1 MSHTHSHGTAHG
13 HSHGA
18 TSAAD
23 GRRLTIALALILG
36 LMVVEIAVGVIAHAL
51 VLLSDAGH
59 MLTDAAA
66 LGFSLLALRLAAR
79 PARGALTFGLG
90 RAEILSAQANG
101 ITLIVLAALIVY
113 AAIGRL
119 ITPQGVQAVP
129 IIVVALVG
137 IAVNAVA
144 TSVLAGGARQS
155 LNIEGSFQHLLTDL
169 YAFIGTLIAGVI
181 ILVTGFERADA
192 IASLF
197 VAALMLRS
205 GVGLI
210 RASGRVFLEAS
221 PVDLSPAEIGT
232 ALAHVP
238 GVVEVHDLHVWEV
251 TSGFPALSA
260 HVLVAADVDC
270 HATRRGLEQMLTDRF
285 DLHHT
290 TLQVDHEPRELLEL
304 EVAPAARRAPDDE
317 PRVSR
322 GAATDR
328 PR

>member
-1 MSHTHSHGTAHG
+1 MNNKKP
-13 HSHGA
+13 
-18 TSAAD
+18 
-23 GRRLTIALALILG
+23 
-36 LMVVEIAVGVIAHAL
+36 
-51 VLLSDAGH
+51 SD
-59 MLTDAAA
+59 
-66 LGFSLLALRLAAR
+66 
-79 PARGALTFGLG
+79 
-90 RAEILSAQANG
+90 
-101 ITLIVLAALIVY
+101 V
-113 AAIGRL
+113 
-119 ITPQGVQAVP
+119 
-129 IIVVALVG
+129 
-137 IAVNAVA
+137 
-144 TSVLAGGARQS
+144 
-155 LNIEGSFQHLLTDL
+155 
-169 YAFIGTLIAGVI
+169 
-181 ILVTGFERADA
+181 RADLEKLWQKVYD
-192 IASLF
+192 IMMNREF
-197 VAALMLRS
+197 NGVAGRVSDSAPMPTPI
-205 GVGLI
+205 GANPA
-210 RASGRVFLEAS
+210 RASGIIPAAARVFLEAS
-221 PVDLSPAEIGT
+221 PVDLSPADIGS